1 MPRSSNLTFVRSVS
15 ASGIVHVNYSLQVGD
30 QSHYKTC
37 SKTLDS
43 CFYQSAKL
51 ACREPSRLHGAQ
63 EAPHLKLYMRRRPF
77 KTWGTGGNDIQADIL
92 SSWKGDKGKQ
102 SRAICVTAIWRN
114 SPATWNPNCPRMEE
128 RRRRTR
134 GKDAPKPPG
143 ARAAPG

>member
-1 MPRSSNLTFVRSVS
+1 MPRSSNLTFVRPVS
-15 ASGIVHVNYSLQVGD
+15 ASGILHVNYSLQVGD

-63 EAPHLKLYMRRRPF
+63 EAPHLKLYIRR
-77 KTWGTGGNDIQADIL
+77 GNDIQADIL

-114 SPATWNPNCPRMEE
+114 SPATWNSHYGKLLSTNGE